1 MKNPFSQVFQLF
13 FLAVLKW
20 QKDNC
25 LDMGATLSYHALF
38 SLFPLLLLSLSLL
51 GSLLG
56 RNAELYTS
64 LQTLLQEAL
73 PPEAYRIVESSV
85 LVPGQDTLSIGLLGL
100 VFLLVAAS
108 NFFYSLDRAFDKI
121 WGVAFQPEPGQSAWK
136 ILRVLLRKKAFS
148 VMLVIGTAPLL
159 FVSLVSDLLVQ
170 TGLELLEKTGGT
182 SAFLEPLGIDSVE
195 IVWALQALFSF
206 LILALIIMI
215 LFRILP
221 STNVTWGD
229 VWLGAL
235 LTAGMLLLLQYLVH
249 NSVLS
254 LGDRFRSYGVV
265 GRVMVLM
272 FWIYLTSQVFF
283 LGGELTC
290 VYAQLFG
297 SRRNADPQQ
306 EPSLE

>member
-1 MKNPFSQVFQLF
+1 MKIPSSRVFQLF
-13 FLAVLKW
+13 FLAILKW

-56 RNAELYTS
+56 RNAQIYS
-64 LQTLLQEAL
+64 GLQNLLQEAL
-73 PPEAYRIVESSV
+73 PPEAYRIVESV
-85 LVPGQDTLSIGLLGL
+85 VQVQQGQESLSIGLLGL

-121 WGVAFQPEPGQSAWK
+121 WGVAFQPEPGQSPGQ

-148 VMLVIGTAPLL
+148 VMLVIATAPLL

-170 TGLELLEKTGGT
+170 IGLDLLEKTGGT
-182 SAFLEPLGIDSVE
+182 KSFLEPLGIDSIEV
-195 IVWALQALFSF
+195 VWALQGLFSF

-235 LTAGMLLLLQYLVH
+235 LTAMLLLVLQYLVH
-249 NSVLS
+249 NSVVS
-254 LGDRFRSYGVV
+254 LGDRFQSYGVV

-272 FWIYLTSQVFF
+272 FWMYLTSQIFF
-283 LGGELTC
+283 LGGELTYI
-290 VYAQLFG
+290 YAQLFG
-297 SRRNADPQQ
+297 SRRSSDDQA
-306 EPSLE
+306 S